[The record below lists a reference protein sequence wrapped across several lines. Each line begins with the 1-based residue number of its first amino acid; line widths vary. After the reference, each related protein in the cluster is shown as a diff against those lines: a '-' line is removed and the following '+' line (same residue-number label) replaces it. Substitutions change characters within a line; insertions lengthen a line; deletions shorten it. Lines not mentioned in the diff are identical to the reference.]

1 MSFKL
6 TKSILPEEN
15 LLLQKARLVV
25 VIIVRRGFFK
35 KFEGELSLFVNGFL
49 ENPMRAKI
57 AANKCPGWAFC
68 LSWPI

>member
-6 TKSILPEEN
+6 TKSILPEGN
-15 LLLQKARLVV
+15 LLFHKARLAV

-35 KFEGELSLFVNGFL
+35 KFEGELSLFVNSFL
-49 ENPMRAKI
+49 ENPMRAMI
-57 AANKCPGWAFC
+57 AANKYPGWAFC

>member
-6 TKSILPEEN
+6 TKSILPEGN

-35 KFEGELSLFVNGFL
+35 KFEGELPVRQWLFGKSYACKDC
-49 ENPMRAKI
+49 R
-57 AANKCPGWAFC
+57 
-68 LSWPI
+68 